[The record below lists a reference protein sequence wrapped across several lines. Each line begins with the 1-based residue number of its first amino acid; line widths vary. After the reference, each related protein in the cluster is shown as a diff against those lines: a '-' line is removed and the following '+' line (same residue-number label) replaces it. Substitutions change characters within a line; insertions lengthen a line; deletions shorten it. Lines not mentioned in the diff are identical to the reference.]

1 MQVRLHEQSG
11 LLKPKYKPKRK
22 SVGQIIWTVT
32 DLILLQVI
40 MEKGVLAHPLSS
52 WSSVATE
59 KVTQEYVYIL
69 IKNPSIPHEH
79 KNSTVI

>member
-1 MQVRLHEQSG
+1 MQVQLHEQFG

-32 DLILLQVI
+32 NLLLLQVI
-40 MEKGVLAHPLSS
+40 MEKGILAHPPSS

-59 KVTQEYVYIL
+59 KVTQKSVYIL

-79 KNSTVI
+79 KNITVI